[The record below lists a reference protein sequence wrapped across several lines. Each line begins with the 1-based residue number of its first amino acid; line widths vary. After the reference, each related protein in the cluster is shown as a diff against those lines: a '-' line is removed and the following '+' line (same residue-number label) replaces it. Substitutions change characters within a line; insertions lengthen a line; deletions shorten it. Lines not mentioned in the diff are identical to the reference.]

1 MIEKEVVLT
10 YFLLPLVV
18 LPILS
23 GLIYQILSIPLGW
36 ILLPGA
42 GLVTY
47 WYQTSVTRPKK
58 IINGDNYNVIV
69 VGGGMSGL
77 CAGAKLAQAGVPF
90 TIFESGHYSQSV
102 TKLNSSQLTNSFS
115 IKDLNNIFLQ
125 TLQVTRLVVPGT
137 ITRTQVVP
145 VTSGPHSTSS
155 PSSPTQTGPGSWPR
169 RQKLNNTWRHLPEN
183 TTYIRIFSSIPP

>member
-1 MIEKEVVLT
+1 MIGNEIVLT

-18 LPILS
+18 LPILL

-47 WYQTSVTRPKK
+47 WYQTSLTRPKK
-58 IINGDNYNVIV
+58 IVNGDNYNVIV

-77 CAGAKLAQAGVPF
+77 CAGAKLAGAGVPF

-102 TKLNSSQLTNSFS
+102 SKFIPKLF
-115 IKDLNNIFLQ
+115 
-125 TLQVTRLVVPGT
+125 
-137 ITRTQVVP
+137 
-145 VTSGPHSTSS
+145 
-155 PSSPTQTGPGSWPR
+155 
-169 RQKLNNTWRHLPEN
+169 
-183 TTYIRIFSSIPP
+183 